1 MGKNKMIKLLE
12 ILKEINLEEQS
23 RANLYHGLKFKYAI
37 PALKANKLDAYTFQ
51 RFWPDGKRRK
61 DDDPEYQNSYYY
73 RGLSLT
79 RDPKYAS
86 GWSHVIFE
94 FNQDALKTK
103 YKIIPYNWGYSIGK
117 GYEQGSRVKHE
128 REEFLITSTI
138 DRPLTNSQLS
148 QILKK
153 PGGSVEPLNKFLE
166 GIYLSKRVYDIYTD
180 NDTKKYEPIENI
192 KSNPLYKGLL

>member
-1 MGKNKMIKLLE
+1 MIKLIN

-23 RANLYHGLKFKYAI
+23 RANLYHGLEFKYAI
-37 PALKANKLDAYTFQ
+37 AALEKNKLDAYTFQ

-79 RDPKYAS
+79 RDSKYAS
-86 GWSHVIFE
+86 GWNNVIFE

-103 YKIIPYNWGYSIGK
+103 YKIIPYNWGYSIGG
-117 GYEQGSRVKHE
+117 GYQQGSRVKKE
-128 REEFLITSTI
+128 REEFLIVSTI
-138 DRPLTNSQLS
+138 DHELSNDQLVK
-148 QILKK
+148 ILQS
-153 PGGSVEPLNKFLE
+153 PGGSVEPLNKFLD
-166 GIYLSKRVYDIYTD
+166 GVYISKRTYDIYTRND
-180 NDTKKYEPIENI
+180 NKIYEPIEKI